1 MLDIIESLMNGKD
14 NYPRAFA
21 AAQVFWADFYTQHE
35 NDDDGAFQAAIDNA
49 QISFQWEMEK
59 KADLVPPFA
68 KSIMPLTAI
77 GALYQD
83 GFENP
88 DFAKRVV
95 KAFVN
100 SKTLSIEVKSG
111 AERVAEMYYLTNR

>member
-1 MLDIIESLMNGKD
+1 MNGKD

-21 AAQVFWADFYTQHE
+21 AAQFFWTDFYTQHE
-35 NDDDGAFQAAIDNA
+35 NDDDDAFQAAIDNA

-111 AERVAEMYYLTNR
+111 AEKVAEMYYLTNR